1 MLKNNKLY
9 GPYKSIQDAL
19 TATDEKNGAFGTI
32 IKQRYKGL
40 TVGIINNGNIDEYWF
55 KNGVSDKDLIKKNIE
70 DITELKLDG
79 NRIEKTTFLFSSDL
93 ENSESP
99 LMSKI
104 NTQISE
110 NIQND
115 TNLQNRVSEAV
126 ENSIQNSDTITNAIN
141 LGIQGNSTITKFNNL
156 LDGENIKLDA
166 LPTALREL
174 PNNFEN
180 GVIKDSVL
188 PTGLQKFTSNLSND
202 GKLITLDVLPTGIIT
217 TENIKDNDI
226 VKGLQGK
233 FDSNGKLVNTVL
245 PTGLQKFTGKLD
257 VDGKINS
264 LDILPTTELT
274 DSILT
279 TDNINSKLPQGIKDF
294 TEKLTNDGKL
304 DIKNLVDGT
313 TPITTDTFA
322 KKEELSSLSTE
333 FINLSTVVI
342 TTDNIKDNDIVKGL
356 QGKFDSEGN
365 LVNTALPTSV
375 ITETNLDSKLPNTLV
390 HQDTLDTRLES
401 KANSSDLTNLQN
413 IAITTENIKDNDI
426 VKGLQS
432 KFGSDGKL
440 VNTVLPTGLQK
451 FTSNLSND
459 GKLATLDVLP
469 TGVITNTNI
478 NDNLPNS
485 VARKDDLFDNGKLK
499 DAYIPTTL
507 ATIDALNNLSN
518 SVVLQTD
525 DTYTSLKDI
534 KDNLTILSS
543 IKDEIIDENN
553 NVKFATYE
561 NIKTGLLSDSNFN
574 DSIASNITEDINN
587 ISPETIANNIITN
600 KSAELI
606 GTITSNSNFMST
618 LANNNDLTN
627 NIINNNDFGCE
638 ILINNVKETLISYG
652 ESELSDT
659 LTDRTN
665 AIKDFDISGLQTALN
680 SRTTAIS
687 NYGESEL
694 QTAKE
699 GKLSAIEDFDISSLD
714 TTLSDRTTAISSYG
728 KTDLESAISDRTT
741 AISSYGESELQ
752 TARTNKLSE
761 INNFDI
767 SSLDTT
773 LSDRTTAISSY
784 GKTDLESAI
793 SDRTTAIS
801 SYGES
806 ELQTAKEDK
815 LNYITQIQI
824 TPTEVA
830 EKINTDAVA
839 NAIDLNNKITEYVE
853 TNDISKNSEVQTQIT
868 NVTTEL
874 NNSLANKADSSAL
887 TSLQK
892 SVGTLNSRTLS
903 NKTGFVNIENN
914 NISQSNL
921 DLIYNSITDARISSD
936 EVTMKLNP
944 METGYYYFI
953 LNNYNEIININ
964 DTLKANLDENESYNF
979 VFIDGTNKNVTEY
992 YYTLNIS
999 EIFNKL
1005 NFIYNENDGDTYSQ
1019 IHSSKNIFNVLLDK
1033 LQELGLN
1040 NYYKYLSELCE
1051 NIKIIDD
1058 GSRIQCVSD
1067 TKFYDLSLK
1076 WTEISQVLQIY
1087 NKTEYYLT
1095 IKNKDGNL
1103 NDDFIRDFLRDNS
1116 DYKSFKNSDLINN
1129 FINFINS
1136 EITCCDSQ
1144 FYQYLIRNI
1153 TNIKTN
1159 DLFKCYTL
1167 FTFNKNNQI
1176 ECQDITILRLT
1187 IDYLINKFTNGID
1200 EIIGSYEN
1208 YFNQNSQEYFEKFSE
1223 IYYTYGVDYDTY
1235 LLAFYNTLIKI
1246 NSSSIYYVTTKTFD
1260 DTLLNMKLSNF
1271 LNSNLYMVNSRWE
1284 GYNNSVN
1291 TIKYENI
1298 NNGSVSQYIVD
1309 DGNHIIELPYK
1320 LKKDSENELIN
1331 WLNTYI
1337 IKCNSY
1343 LNSHDEND
1351 LIYFGSEYDIDVL
1364 INSYTYHI
1372 IPNAFQTNAEGY
1384 DLNYLTSDDVK
1395 NYIKNLSEEEKVKKI
1410 FLALIEDNGY
1420 QYIFEQYVL
1429 NGEVL
1434 MTFQE
1439 YYIVQYATSFISQ
1452 LVNTGGVTVGGKQ
1465 FNFAKSDDVSNLTI
1479 NSETNMEVV
1488 AQLVNGLIE
1497 DLTLIAQKVSL
1508 TDDEKAKLSVIDLT
1522 GTTGK
1527 LTYDVT
1533 SGTYKSVKIEGNTPV
1548 NPRHVTRL

>member
-1 MLKNNKLY
+1 MSLTTKNTLY
-9 GPYKSIQDAL
+9 GPYKSKQAALDA
-19 TATDEKNGAFGTI
+19 TQNKNGAFGVT
-32 IKQRYKGL
+32 IKQRYRGL
-40 TVGIINNGNIDEYWF
+40 TIGILNDNNHIDEYWF
-55 KNGVSDKDLIKKNIE
+55 KDGIEDLHLIKKNVE

-79 NRIEKTTFLFSSDL
+79 NKIEKTTFLFSSDL

-104 NTQISE
+104 NIQISE

-115 TNLQNRVSEAV
+115 TNLQNRVNEAV
-126 ENSIQNSDTITNAIN
+126 ENSIQNSDTITNAII

-188 PTGLQKFTSNLSND
+188 PTGLQKFTSKLSND
-202 GKLITLDVLPTGIIT
+202 GKLATLDVLPTGVIT
-217 TENIKDNDI
+217 TDNIKDNDI

-245 PTGLQKFTGKLD
+245 PTGLQKFTGNLSN
-257 VDGKINS
+257 DGKINS

-274 DSILT
+274 NSILT
-279 TDNINSKLPQGIKDF
+279 IDNINSKLPQGIKDF

-322 KKEELSSLSTE
+322 KKAELSSLSTE
-333 FINLSTVVI
+333 FTNLSTVVI

-356 QGKFDSEGN
+356 QSKFDSNGN
-365 LVNTALPTSV
+365 LVNTFLPNDVVTG
-375 ITETNLDSKLPNTLV
+375 TNISNKLPNTLV
-390 HQDTLDTRLES
+390 HQDTLDTRLAS
-401 KANSSDLTNLQN
+401 KADSSDLTNLQN
-413 IAITTENIKDNDI
+413 IAITTNNFNSKIPTGLQKFTSKLDDNGDLDLINLKLNGNVITKDTLALSTDIPTVQKLLEDETLVSSINEKITDKMQGEEFEGIVNNAISKSSSLQGIVQNGIDNNGI

-451 FTSNLSND
+451 FT
-459 GKLATLDVLP
+459 GKLDDN
-469 TGVITNTNI
+469 GNI
-478 NDNLPNS
+478 NSLDILPS
-485 VARKDDLFDNGKLK
+485 
-499 DAYIPTTL
+499 
-507 ATIDALNNLSN
+507 
-518 SVVLQTD
+518 
-525 DTYTSLKDI
+525 
-534 KDNLTILSS
+534 
-543 IKDEIIDENN
+543 
-553 NVKFATYE
+553 
-561 NIKTGLLSDSNFN
+561 
-574 DSIASNITEDINN
+574 
-587 ISPETIANNIITN
+587 TIA
-600 KSAELI
+600 L
-606 GTITSNSNFMST
+606 
-618 LANNNDLTN
+618 
-627 NIINNNDFGCE
+627 
-638 ILINNVKETLISYG
+638 
-652 ESELSDT
+652 
-659 LTDRTN
+659 
-665 AIKDFDISGLQTALN
+665 
-680 SRTTAIS
+680 
-687 NYGESEL
+687 
-694 QTAKE
+694 
-699 GKLSAIEDFDISSLD
+699 
-714 TTLSDRTTAISSYG
+714 
-728 KTDLESAISDRTT
+728 KTDLT
-741 AISSYGESELQ
+741 GLQ
-752 TARTNKLSE
+752 SMV
-761 INNFDI
+761 
-767 SSLDTT
+767 S
-773 LSDRTTAISSY
+773 
-784 GKTDLESAI
+784 GLEGTMI
-793 SDRTTAIS
+793 
-801 SYGES
+801 G
-806 ELQTAKEDK
+806 LQST
-815 LNYITQIQI
+815 
-824 TPTEVA
+824 VA
-830 EKINTDAVA
+830 
-839 NAIDLNNKITEYVE
+839 
-853 TNDISKNSEVQTQIT
+853 S
-868 NVTTEL
+868 
-874 NNSLANKADSSAL
+874 KADSSAL
-887 TSLQK
+887 TSLQEIAITTENIKDNDIVKGLQSKFGSDGKLNVNNLTLPDTVITKDILDNAGFAKETALTSLNTTVSGLETTVNTKVTELNKSLAKKADSSALSSLQK

-921 DLIYNSITDARISSD
+921 DLIYNSISDARISSD

-953 LNNYNEIININ
+953 LNNSNEIININ
-964 DTLKANLDENESYNF
+964 DTLKANLDENEAYNF

-999 EIFNKL
+999 EIFEKL
-1005 NFIYNENDGDTYSQ
+1005 NFIYNADDTENTFSQ
-1019 IHSSKNIFNVLLDK
+1019 IYSSENMFDVLLDK

-1040 NYYKYLSELCE
+1040 QQYNYLSELRE

-1058 GSRIQCVSD
+1058 GSRRKGVAD

-1076 WTEISQVLQIY
+1076 WPEISQVLQKY

-1095 IKNKDGNL
+1095 IKDKEGNL
-1103 NDDFIRDFLRDNS
+1103 YDGFITIFNTNS
-1116 DYKSFKNSDLINN
+1116 DFKNFNNSYLITN
-1129 FINFINS
+1129 FIEFINT
-1136 EITCCDSQ
+1136 EITSHDSQ
-1144 FYQYLIRNI
+1144 FYQYLLRNI

-1187 IDYLINKFTNGID
+1187 IDYLINNFTKGGID
-1200 EIIGSYEN
+1200 EIIDTYEK
-1208 YFNQNSQEYFEKFSE
+1208 YFNVNSKEYFYNFAEIQEY
-1223 IYYTYGVDYDTY
+1223 YGDY
-1235 LLAFYNTLIKI
+1235 LLAFYDILINI
-1246 NSSSIYYVTTKTFD
+1246 NKYSKKYYVITKTFD
-1260 DTLLNMKLSNF
+1260 DTLLNMKLSNV
-1271 LNSNLYMVNSRWE
+1271 LNINLLYQVNSPWD
-1284 GYNNSVN
+1284 GYINSVN

-1309 DGNHIIELPYK
+1309 DNNNIIELPYK
-1320 LKKDSENELIN
+1320 FKKDSDDELIN
-1331 WLNTYI
+1331 WLNTYK
-1337 IKCNSY
+1337 IKCDSY
-1343 LNSHDEND
+1343 STSHDENE

-1372 IPNAFQTNAEGY
+1372 IPNAFQTNDKGY
-1384 DLNYLTSDDVK
+1384 DLKYLTIDDVK
-1395 NYIKNLSEEEKVKKI
+1395 NYINNLSEEEKVKKI

-1420 QYIFEQYVL
+1420 QYLFEQYVL

-1508 TDDEKAKLSVIDLT
+1508 TDNEKANLSVIDLT

-1533 SGTYKSVKIEGNTPV
+1533 SGTYKSVKIEGNTPI
-1548 NPRHVTRL
+1548 NPRPVTRL